1 MEAII
6 DTEAEIKRA
15 MTRDL
20 DVGFTKLVRR
30 FQPDIYAGARR
41 LTTGPEDGA
50 DVAQDTFLRA
60 YRALQGYSEERIA
73 ALMIGPWL
81 WTITLNLCRSRWKQP
96 KAVPLPQHIEPSQ
109 VDPETADDRAW
120 QQRLA
125 HLNEAQRTAVVLRH
139 VLDLSIRDI
148 ADATQRPEG
157 TVKSDIA
164 RGLERLKKTMEAE
177 ATYE

>member
-15 MTRDL
+15 MAHDL
-20 DVGFTKLVRR
+20 DAGFTKLVRT
-30 FQPDIYAGARR
+30 FQPGIYAGARR

-73 ALMIGPWL
+73 ELKIGPWL

-96 KAVPLPQHIEPSQ
+96 KATDLPQHMEPRHT
-109 VDPETADDRAW
+109 DEEAADDVAW
-120 QQRLA
+120 RHRLA
-125 HLNEAQRTAVVLRH
+125 QLNDPQRTAVVLRY
-139 VLDLSIRDI
+139 VLDLPIRDI

-164 RGLERLKKTMEAE
+164 RGLERLRKTMEAE
-177 ATYE
+177 AHQ